1 MEFVEYFAI
10 GSMMNPISLR
20 MRGLNPVKSRPGILR
35 DYELIFVMTNGMA
48 AARKFDESKHND
60 RKCIHGVLHRVSRP
74 EMDILSKSESTY
86 VIEKNVIIETY
97 KCKNE
102 QVETDGNKNKDYL
115 TNKDD
120 KETVSAFVYV
130 LNDEIVKTD
139 PERFSENPPGERYID
154 ILKGGAEYYGLD
166 VKLYSCKIKKPIL
179 FYQHIQY

>member
-20 MRGLNPVKSRPGILR
+20 MRGLNPVKSRPGILK

-48 AARKFDESKHND
+48 AARKFDETKHND

-86 VIEKNVIIETY
+86 VIEKNVTIETY
-97 KCKNE
+97 KRKYEQIETDDKKNE
-102 QVETDGNKNKDYL
+102 EKSSY
-115 TNKDD
+115 KDD
-120 KETVSAFVYV
+120 EEKVSAVVYV
-130 LNDEIVKTD
+130 LNNEIVKTD

-166 VKLYSCKIKKPIL
+166 VS
-179 FYQHIQY
+179 F

>member
-1 MEFVEYFAI
+1 MSFKHLKMECVEYFAI

-48 AARKFDESKHND
+48 AARKFDETKHND

-86 VIEKNVIIETY
+86 VIEKNVTIETY
-97 KCKNE
+97 KRKYEQIETDDKKNE
-102 QVETDGNKNKDYL
+102 EKSSY
-115 TNKDD
+115 KDD
-120 KETVSAFVYV
+120 EEKVSAVVYV
-130 LNDEIVKTD
+130 LNNEIVKTD

-166 VKLYSCKIKKPIL
+166 VS
-179 FYQHIQY
+179 F

>member
-48 AARKFDESKHND
+48 AARKFDASKHND

-86 VIEKNVIIETY
+86 VIEKIVTIDTYKRKNEPIETED
-97 KCKNE
+97 KKNE
-102 QVETDGNKNKDYL
+102 EQSRDEDNEEK
-115 TNKDD
+115 
-120 KETVSAFVYV
+120 VSAVVYV
-130 LNDEIVKTD
+130 LNNEIVKTD

-166 VKLYSCKIKKPIL
+166 VS
-179 FYQHIQY
+179 F